1 MEGLVIR
8 KKSLTYSKTPQK
20 LKIRQKRSRVH
31 SMETST
37 ANTKLFKVKK
47 LPSKTLANLP
57 EETQFS
63 IRTKVSVIQRK
74 TFTYTKIPQK
84 TEKLSKMVQGALFG
98 TFPNQY

>member
-1 MEGLVIR
+1 MEGSVIR

-31 SMETST
+31 SMEPST

-63 IRTKVSVIQRK
+63 IRTKVSVIQSK
-74 TFTYTKIPQK
+74 TLTYTKIPQK
-84 TEKLSKMVQGALFG
+84 TEKLSKMVRGALFG